1 MKIVIRAGG
10 IGTRLWPMS
19 RINNPKQFQR
29 IIGEKTM
36 VRTTYERVAPL
47 LKNSDD
53 LYLSVNSAFAKI
65 AEQDI
70 PEIKKKNIIIE
81 TDTRNTGPAICLEVC
96 YLEKFCQANEIVAS
110 LPSDDY
116 ISDNQAFR
124 DLLLMTEEFI
134 IENPDYILTPAIRPD
149 YPDTGYSYFKTG
161 KNLRQSGEEAI
172 YKVAQV
178 VEKPNIDYCQELV
191 QTGIYY
197 CHTGMYLWQ
206 LKHISALYKKWQ
218 PTMYKIC
225 RQIADLIVQGNSQKK
240 AKELYSQLEKITI
253 ETAITK
259 KCDKIAM
266 SVSNR
271 TGWSDLGKWYVIKRV
286 LQQGKKENLIKGE
299 VMVNEANNNLI
310 YSNVEKK
317 IIVVNDVDDL
327 AIVDTDDVLFVSSL
341 RNSAEVKK
349 IVEKLKEKGKDQY
362 L

>member
-19 RINNPKQFQR
+19 RINNPKQFQK

-47 LKNSDD
+47 LKSPDD
-53 LYLSVNSAFAKI
+53 LFLSVNKNFTKI
-65 AEQDI
+65 AKQDI
-70 PEIKKKNIIIE
+70 PEVKKKNIIIE
-81 TDTRNTGPAICLEVC
+81 TDTRNTGPAMCLEVC
-96 YLEKFCQANEIVAS
+96 YLKKFCQPNEIIAS

-116 ISDNQAFR
+116 VSDSQAFR

-134 IENPDYILTPAIRPD
+134 LEKPNYILTPAIRPN
-149 YPDTGYSYFKTG
+149 YPDTGYTYFKAG
-161 KNLRQSGEEAI
+161 ENLQQSGEEAI
-172 YKVAQV
+172 YEVAQI
-178 VEKPNIDYCQELV
+178 VEKPNSDYCQELIKA
-191 QTGIYY
+191 GIYY

-206 LKHISALYKKWQ
+206 LGHIEKLFRKWQ

-225 RQIADLIVQGNSQKK
+225 CQVVDLIIQNKDWEK

-253 ETAITK
+253 ETAITE

-271 TGWSDLGKWYVIKRV
+271 IGWSDLGKWHVIKRI
-286 LQQGKKENLIKGE
+286 LQRERKKNLVKGE
-299 VMVNEANNNLI
+299 VMINEAKNNLI
-310 YSNVEKK
+310 YSNVDKK
-317 IIVVNDVDDL
+317 IIVVNAINDL
-327 AIVDTDDVLFVSSL
+327 AIVDTDDVLFISSL
-341 RNSAEVKK
+341 KDSAEVKK
-349 IVEKLKEKGKDQY
+349 IVEKLKEEGKEKY